1 MTELLTNSGLKSL
14 DPTKAHGC
22 DNLSSI
28 KMIQICKEI
37 TILLKLIFDRSL
49 KKGKFPEI
57 WKAANVVPVHKK
69 ENKCLNNELNC
80 VLEKVSNWAYQW
92 KMQFNPDP
100 NKQMKV
106 FSLEN
111 LTQTVFPMHMLNSV
125 RIILL
130 NAFIRNI

>member
-80 VLEKVSNWAYQW
+80 VLEKLAIGHTNGKCYLT
-92 KMQFNPDP
+92 PTLT

-111 LTQTVFPMHMLNSV
+111 LTQFSLCTC
-125 RIILL
+125 
-130 NAFIRNI
+130 